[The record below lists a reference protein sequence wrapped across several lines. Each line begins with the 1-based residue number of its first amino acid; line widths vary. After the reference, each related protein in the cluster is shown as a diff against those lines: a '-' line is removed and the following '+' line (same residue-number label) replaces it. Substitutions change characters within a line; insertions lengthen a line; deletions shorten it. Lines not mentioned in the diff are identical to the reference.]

1 MKKFPQQHSEE
12 AIPYLRSLAEW
23 LHLEKKADLERFR
36 QEVESKPLEERRQ
49 KGYSWYPVVA
59 RKTGYTYGDRAYV
72 EIERTKGLE
81 LDHHFKSGKPVR
93 LFSRQP
99 EIKRPHYT
107 GVVYW
112 VHGDRMRIVLNSRDL
127 PSWLEMGSMGVDL
140 QFDETTY
147 LEMEKAL
154 GRVIAARGDRLA
166 EIRDTFAGLIP
177 IHRSEKNARSGAIL
191 NPSQEK
197 AISGILSSSLISLVH
212 GPPGTGKTTTLV
224 QAIREMAQTEFNIL
238 VAAPSNTAAD
248 VLTERLATSG
258 MAVVR
263 IGNISRI
270 DEAVVRHTL
279 EVQLAEHPESKHI
292 KKLKKQA
299 AEKRR
304 HASRHKRRF
313 GQAER
318 IQRRD
323 LFREAAELQ
332 KWARQLE
339 DRLIQLIL
347 DNAQAIVCTLV
358 GASHPLLEK
367 RKFRTVLIDEAAQ
380 ALEPATWIPILK
392 ASRVVLAGDPLQ
404 LPPTL
409 KSPEAAQKGLGT
421 TLLERAIDS
430 GLPSHLL
437 DIQYRMHESIMGFS
451 NLRFYRGKLKADE
464 MVKTRTFSGLP
475 HAPVLFIDTV
485 GCGFEEKRSSKT
497 RSVGNTGEILILE
510 EHFLKFKKIISP
522 EEAGLIALI
531 SPYREQ
537 VEKLEET
544 LGNSPN
550 WEGWNWNVQ
559 TIDGFQGQEADM
571 VYISLVRSNRKGEL
585 GFLKDYR
592 RMNVALT
599 RARKLL
605 VVIGDSGTLGR
616 DPFYL
621 DFLEYVDKNGTYQT
635 AWEYLQ
641 DQSSASAPT

>member
-1 MKKFPQQHSEE
+1 MKKFPQNQVEE
-12 AIPYLRSLAEW
+12 AIQYLRSMAEW
-23 LHLEKKADLERFR
+23 LQLEKRADLERFR
-36 QEVESKPLEERRQ
+36 KEVEAKPLEERRQ
-49 KGYSWYPVVA
+49 KGYTWYPVVS
-59 RKTGYTYGDRAYV
+59 RKTGYTYGDRAFV

-81 LDHHFKSGKPVR
+81 LDHYFKSGKPVR

-99 EIKRPHYT
+99 EIKRDSYS

-112 VHGDRMRIVLNSRDL
+112 VHGDRMRIVLNIKDL
-127 PSWLEMGSMGVDL
+127 PSWLDMGAMGLDL

-147 LEMEKAL
+147 QEMEKAL
-154 GRVIAARGDRLA
+154 AKVTEAKGDRLA
-166 EIRDTFAGLIP
+166 EIRDAFAGLGP
-177 IHRSEKNARSGAIL
+177 THPTGNSSRPGAIL
-191 NPSQEK
+191 NPSQEQ
-197 AISGILSSSLISLVH
+197 AISGVLSSPLICLIH

-224 QAIREMAQTEFNIL
+224 QAIRELALTEFNIL

-248 VLTERLATSG
+248 VLTERLAATG
-258 MAVVR
+258 MMVVR

-304 HASRHKRRF
+304 QASRYKRRF
-313 GQAER
+313 GREER
-318 IQRRD
+318 LQRRD
-323 LFREAAELQ
+323 LFREAGELQ
-332 KWARQLE
+332 NWARQLE

-358 GASHPLLEK
+358 GAAHPLLEK

-380 ALEPATWIPILK
+380 ALEPANWIPILK

-409 KSPEAAQKGLGT
+409 KSLEAAEKGLRT
-421 TLLERAIDS
+421 TLLERAIDQ
-430 GLPSHLL
+430 GLPAHLL
-437 DIQYRMHESIMGFS
+437 DIQYRMHEVIMGFS
-451 NLRFYRGKLKADE
+451 NLQFYQGQLKADRSVRE
-464 MVKTRTFSGLP
+464 RTFSGLP
-475 HAPVLFIDTV
+475 HAPILFIDTV
-485 GCGFEEKRSSKT
+485 GCGFEEKRSTKT
-497 RSVGNTGEILILE
+497 KSIGNAGEILILE
-510 EHFLKFKKIISP
+510 EHFMGLKKIVSP
-522 EEAGLIALI
+522 EEARQIALI
-531 SPYREQ
+531 SPYRQQ
-537 VEKLEET
+537 VEQLEET
-544 LGNSPN
+544 LENAPH
-550 WEGWNWNVQ
+550 WEGWNWSVQ
-559 TIDGFQGQEADM
+559 TIDGFQGQEADI
-571 VYISLVRSNRKGEL
+571 VYISLVRSNTKGEL

-616 DPFYL
+616 DDFYL
-621 DFLEYVDKNGTYQT
+621 NFLDYVERQGTYQT

-641 DQSSASAPT
+641 GEKSVFPQL